1 VRTLVE
7 IPASELE
14 ALNALSK
21 AEGVSRAES
30 IRRAIKAYVELK
42 TPMPKLEDGFGL
54 WKDYDIDGDEYQ
66 QKIRAEWDREW
77 DPKWDTSEPDSKVP
91 VQSTVASE

>member
-1 VRTLVE
+1 MRTLVD
-7 IPASELE
+7 IPTNELE
-14 ALNALSK
+14 AINTLSK

-77 DPKWDTSEPDSKVP
+77 DPIAPKLQNAVKVAD
-91 VQSTVASE
+91 QK

>member
-1 VRTLVE
+1 MRTLVD
-7 IPASELE
+7 IPARELE

-42 TPMPKLEDGFGL
+42 TPMAKLEDGFGL
-54 WKDYDIDGDEYQ
+54 WKDKGIDTDEYLN
-66 QKIRAEWDREW
+66 KIRAEWDREW
-77 DPKWDTSEPDSKVP
+77 DQAEDDRQELVP
-91 VQSTVASE
+91 ESATGQVGR